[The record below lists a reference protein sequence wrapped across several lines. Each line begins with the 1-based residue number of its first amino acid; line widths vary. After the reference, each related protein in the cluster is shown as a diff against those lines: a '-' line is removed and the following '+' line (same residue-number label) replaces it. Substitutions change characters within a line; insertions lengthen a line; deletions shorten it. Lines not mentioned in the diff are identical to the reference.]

1 MLSLSAYAHF
11 EPYNLRFFRFDDLLT
26 VHTDLRG
33 FCFPCHQ
40 IFKYTP
46 SILKPSSQFNP
57 LSACLQL
64 SCGEIHQ
71 AIPGIGCTLWG
82 YKCCG
87 ILDFCNFGHDPGVD
101 ANHRFFCKPV
111 MDRHDTVV
119 AVAGSLGISDKRLQ
133 FIDVF
138 LTNWHRSKRSGPA
151 FVPLFLLLLQSL
163 QHWRMWGCQGIMVY
177 KRGSTPS
184 YS

>member
-1 MLSLSAYAHF
+1 MLGAGYLSDSLGSTLWLLCLIVRTHSASSSLPLLSYQ
-11 EPYNLRFFRFDDLLT
+11 LT

-87 ILDFCNFGHDPGVD
+87 ILDFCNFGHDPGID

-111 MDRHDTVV
+111 MDRHDAVF
-119 AVAGSLGISDKRLQ
+119 AVARSLGIP
-133 FIDVF
+133 
-138 LTNWHRSKRSGPA
+138 TNNYCSS
-151 FVPLFLLLLQSL
+151 
-163 QHWRMWGCQGIMVY
+163 
-177 KRGSTPS
+177 
-184 YS
+184 